1 MRNGG
6 DLLCKNMFLISLKR
20 IIKSGWRGF
29 RRQGGLS
36 FATIFIMVLTISLA
50 TSMLLAQV
58 TSQFLVASLK
68 EKVDMYV
75 YFKQELS
82 SEDILTVKNEL
93 SKMPEVKEI
102 VYVSKEDALEKFTE
116 RHKNDEAIMDSL
128 EELGRNP
135 LLASLNIQAWEA
147 TQYAAIS
154 NSIVNSSF
162 NDLVAKIDYQQKKST
177 IDKIFS
183 LTDGLNTIGII
194 SSIVFALVAILVA
207 FNTVRLAIYNGRE
220 EIETM
225 RLVGAAN
232 WFIRGPFLFQ
242 GIMAGV
248 LAAAVTLLIFTIGIY
263 ALSPSLAIL
272 IPGFNI
278 FSYFISHIWLIL
290 LVQLG
295 TGTGLGVIS
304 SWIAIRKYL
313 KV

>member
-1 MRNGG
+1 
-6 DLLCKNMFLISLKR
+6 MFLISLKR
-20 IIKSGWRGF
+20 IAKSGWKGF

-50 TSMLLAQV
+50 TSMFLAQK

-68 EKVDMYV
+68 EKVDMYI

-82 SEDILTVKNEL
+82 SDDILIVKDEL
-93 SKMPEVKEI
+93 SKMPEVKE
-102 VYVSKEDALEKFTE
+102 VLYVSREEALDKFTE
-116 RHKNDEAIMDSL
+116 RHKEDEAIMDSL

-135 LLASLNIQAWEA
+135 LLASLNIKAWEA

-154 NSIVNSSF
+154 SFITDSPF
-162 NDLVAKIDYQQKKST
+162 NDLVAKVDYQQKKSA

-183 LTDGLNTIGII
+183 LTDSINMAGIVFSIG
-194 SSIVFALVAILVA
+194 FALVAILVA
-207 FNTVRLAIYNGRE
+207 FNTVRLAIYNARE

-242 GIMAGV
+242 GILAGLFAV
-248 LAAAVTLLIFTIGIY
+248 AVTMLIFGIGLY
-263 ALSPSLAIL
+263 FLGPHLAIL

-278 FSYFISHIWLIL
+278 FSYFIGNILLIL
-290 LVQLG
+290 LIQLVAG
-295 TGTGLGVIS
+295 VGLGVIS

-313 KV
+313 KA